1 MGGRKQSCLYTAL
14 PYADD
19 TEVMPPDP
27 LDLLRLLFDTT
38 RLMRSEAARRARA
51 LGINRAEF
59 TALAV
64 LTRIPGITQREL
76 AERLDVEPITVAR
89 LLDRLALRG
98 LVERR
103 PDPRDRRVWRLHLRP
118 EATALSEAVQ
128 TELVALAARLTEG
141 MEPATRQSL
150 TAGLR
155 HIAAILAPAAPP
167 DLRQVA

>member
-1 MGGRKQSCLYTAL
+1 
-14 PYADD
+14 
-19 TEVMPPDP
+19 MPQDP

-38 RLMRSEAARRARA
+38 RLMRSEAAQRARG

-59 TALAV
+59 IALAV

-89 LLDRLALRG
+89 LLDRLALRH

-118 EATALSEAVQ
+118 EAAALSEAVQ
-128 TELVALAARLTEG
+128 TELAALAARLTEG
-141 MEPATRQSL
+141 MAPAERQSL

-155 HIAAILAPAAPP
+155 HIADVLAPTAAA
-167 DLRQVA
+167 DLWQVA

>member
-1 MGGRKQSCLYTAL
+1 
-14 PYADD
+14 
-19 TEVMPPDP
+19 MPPDP

-38 RLMRSEAARRARA
+38 RLMRSEAARRARG
-51 LGINRAEF
+51 LGLNRAEF

-89 LLDRLALRG
+89 LLDRLALRN

-118 EATALSEAVQ
+118 EGTALSEAVQ

-141 MEPATRQSL
+141 MEPAARQSL

-155 HIAAILAPAAPP
+155 QIAAALAPAAAP